1 MRGRATACSTNE
13 RPGDHA
19 FLDLHY
25 EGSDV
30 TKVRGGRGKLVER
43 PIKGLPVVM
52 IGVIGGR
59 VADLLENRT
68 NNVAL
73 PVFNTPT
80 TC

>member
-1 MRGRATACSTNE
+1 MRSSTYIVIGNTHSAGMMKDPMLRRSE
-13 RPGDHA
+13 VDA
-19 FLDLHY
+19 ENVFA
-25 EGSDV
+25 
-30 TKVRGGRGKLVER
+30 LVER